1 MNQAKYTFQ
10 SAVGPITLTYSD
22 KGLTSVKIQGIKPQ
36 PKLNAPA
43 PEWVDA
49 AAEQIAQSVAGLAT
63 DLSAIPLDFE
73 NQPPF
78 FSKVYRLARKVKFG
92 KQTTY
97 RELATKAGS
106 PLASRAV
113 GQAMARNPWLIVVPC
128 HRVLATGGGMGGF
141 SAPGGIATKRKLLA
155 AEQ

>member
-1 MNQAKYTFQ
+1 MNQAKYTF
-10 SAVGPITLTYSD
+10 SSDFGSFCLTYSD
-22 KGLTSVKIQGIKPQ
+22 NGLTSVRIEQ
-36 PKLNAPA
+36 PKEQEKLNSSAPD
-43 PEWVDA
+43 WVRSA
-49 AAEQIAQSVAGLAT
+49 AAQIAKSVAGLAT

-78 FSKVYRLARKVKFG
+78 FSKVYRMARKVKFG
-92 KQTTY
+92 KLTTY

-141 SAPGGIATKRKLLA
+141 SAPGGVATKRKLLA

>member
-1 MNQAKYTFQ
+1 MNQSKYTF
-10 SAVGPITLTYSD
+10 SADIGSISLTYSD
-22 KGLTSVKIQGIKPQ
+22 KGLTSVRIDH
-36 PKLNAPA
+36 PKKQENLNSTAPD
-43 PEWVDA
+43 WVRSA
-49 AAEQIAQSVAGLAT
+49 ATQIAQSVAGFST
-63 DLSAIPLDFE
+63 DLSEIPLDFE

-92 KQTTY
+92 KQITY
-97 RELATKAGS
+97 RELAAKAGS